1 MKRSPSER
9 FQEPSQSR
17 SKRANAT
24 NNQQIH
30 DLLVCAKMMVPI
42 PATHYE
48 PSSTSTQSPKIQ
60 LSYSLLASSNETFPT
75 MFLPT
80 TVLLIVDTGASGS
93 ISHEISDFI
102 STPRPVQPTTLQG
115 IASGLKVDGIGTAA
129 YTFLTATGEQTT
141 VTLPKTLYV
150 PKCTARLLCPRH
162 LAAAT
167 GHPDD
172 GFTSLQHTATLTCN
186 GTMIPVAYDAQTKLP
201 FLHATIADT
210 SAPRNYTANNAVIS
224 NSPPVIRPNLTNA
237 QRIKLLWHERLNH
250 RNMDTVSRWIR
261 AGLLPVDPSV
271 ASCPNP
277 ICASC

>member
-129 YTFLTATGEQTT
+129 YTFLTA
-141 VTLPKTLYV
+141 
-150 PKCTARLLCPRH
+150 
-162 LAAAT
+162 
-167 GHPDD
+167 
-172 GFTSLQHTATLTCN
+172 LT
-186 GTMIPVAYDAQTKLP
+186 
-201 FLHATIADT
+201 
-210 SAPRNYTANNAVIS
+210 
-224 NSPPVIRPNLTNA
+224 
-237 QRIKLLWHERLNH
+237 QRIF
-250 RNMDTVSRWIR
+250 
-261 AGLLPVDPSV
+261 
-271 ASCPNP
+271 P
-277 ICASC
+277 IWQIH